1 MRIGELSK
9 MYGGIDKRTI
19 DFYTSKG
26 LLVGKPGKNSK
37 YRDYDQDD
45 VERLGKILIFRE
57 MGLSINDI
65 EAALN
70 DDSYWTPARLDQHI
84 AMLKENQAREYERY
98 EQMIQFAQTMKDMG
112 MSPLGHFKGA
122 GIQADKYAAFWVKA
136 YQSISTLWE
145 TDHNEDIA
153 QLDDMLNT
161 FFSRMADRVGEA
173 HDSAAVQSLVERLAN
188 RLSNAIGAIL
198 YMSFSQIVASDAVF
212 AMFEGELNEDGDL
225 DEEDVAEIKAVMSD
239 VFLLIADWCRTAKTK
254 ERICDSD
261 AMQLGLTEPLQKL
274 CEKYDDD
281 TFFTLDDIKDILTE
295 MLGGMTSSSLLETFI
310 APMTHSSFLNEIT
323 PGLANF
329 IREAINYYAS
339 THNDGSNDY

>member
-57 MGLSINDI
+57 MGLSINEI
-65 EAALN
+65 EAALD

-98 EQMIQFAQTMKDMG
+98 EQMIQFAKAMKDMG
-112 MSPLGHFKGA
+112 LSPLSHFKDA

-136 YQSISTLWE
+136 YQSISSLWE
-145 TDHNEDIA
+145 NEHNEDIA
-153 QLDDMLNT
+153 QLDDMLNA
-161 FFSRMADRVGEA
+161 FFSRMADRVGEE

-212 AMFEGELNEDGDL
+212 AMFESDLNEDGDL
-225 DEEDVAEIKAVMSD
+225 DEEDIAEFKVIMND
-239 VFLLIADWCRTAKTK
+239 VFMLIADWCRTAKTK
-254 ERICDSD
+254 ERICNSD

-281 TFFTLDDIKDILTE
+281 TFFTLDSIKEILAG
-295 MLGGMTSSSLLETFI
+295 MLGGMTTSGLLETFI
-310 APMTHSSFLNEIT
+310 APMTHSSFLNEMK

-329 IREAINYYAS
+329 IREAIIYYVS
-339 THNDGSNDY
+339 THDNCSNN